1 MQSFWKLIAKRVTY
15 LVIVALIATIS
26 LHFWLQPVKAQS
38 VLNRAQ
44 LYKLKN
50 QVELNRQN
58 QGSWS
63 VAKVGQTLVP
73 QDSLRTG
80 NASRAEL
87 LFNEGTLVRTG
98 ANTVFRFPK
107 GKRRFELSSGSAL
120 VMIRPG
126 MGQSNII
133 TPQASIVSQG
143 TALFV
148 QHDRTR
154 NASLIG
160 VLTNSLAGPVTVLN
174 NNGRVAI
181 ELRAGQF
188 VSVIN
193 GVVGLVENFILPVFY
208 DTIELAYGLGT
219 GQQNLVAQ
227 ESAEV
232 QTTLNLIQNEA
243 FTSLQSQVAWLNG
256 LCGLNINLQQLTPL
270 MQWILPGAVPA
281 NPGEQVV
288 RSPQTDLFVTPMRSL
303 NGLVWLGNYCQSNNR
318 PAPNIQVLP
327 GQQPI
332 PPQSSPPTQ
341 PTTPTQPQPSP
352 PTQQIIPVQPNQP
365 QLQK

>member
-1 MQSFWKLIAKRVTY
+1 MLGFWKLITKRVVY
-15 LVIVALIATIS
+15 LLVVALITTASI
-26 LHFWLQPVKAQS
+26 HFWFEPAQSQS

-50 QVELNRQN
+50 KVELNRQN
-58 QGSWS
+58 QGNWS
-63 VAKVGQTLVP
+63 VARIGQTIVP
-73 QDSLRTG
+73 QDTLRTG

-98 ANTVFRFPK
+98 ANTVFRFPQ

-133 TPQASIVSQG
+133 TPQASIISQG

-160 VLTNSLAGPVTVLN
+160 VLTNSLAGPVSVLN
-174 NNGRVAI
+174 NNGQVAI

-219 GQQNLVAQ
+219 GQQNLATQ
-227 ESAEV
+227 ESPEV
-232 QTTLNLIQNEA
+232 QTTLNVIHNEA
-243 FTSLQSQVAWLNG
+243 LTSLQSQVAWLNS

-270 MQWILPGAVPA
+270 MQWILPGTV
-281 NPGEQVV
+281 PGEQAIVNKL
-288 RSPQTDLFVTPMRSL
+288 PQTDLFVTPMRSL
-303 NGLVWLGNYCQSNNR
+303 TGLVWLGNYCQSNNR
-318 PAPNIQVLP
+318 PAPNIQRP
-327 GQQPI
+327 KGSQPI
-332 PPQSSPPTQ
+332 PIQPYPPTQ
-341 PTTPTQPQPSP
+341 SR
-352 PTQQIIPVQPNQP
+352 
-365 QLQK
+365 

>member
-1 MQSFWKLIAKRVTY
+1 MHSFWKLIAKRVTY
-15 LVIVALIATIS
+15 LVIVALIATMS

-38 VLNRAQ
+38 VLKRAQ

-50 QVELNRQN
+50 QVELNLQN
-58 QGSWS
+58 RGKWN
-63 VAKVGQTLVP
+63 VAKIGQTLAP
-73 QDSLRTG
+73 QDTLRTG

-98 ANTVFRFPK
+98 ANTVFRFPQ
-107 GKRRFELSSGSAL
+107 GKRRFELNSGSAL

-143 TALFV
+143 TALFI

-160 VLTNSLAGPVTVLN
+160 VLTNSLAGPVNVLN
-174 NNGRVAI
+174 NNGQVAI

-193 GVVGLVENFILPVFY
+193 GVIGLVENFILPIFY

-270 MQWILPGAVPA
+270 MQWVLPGAVPG
-281 NPGEQVV
+281 NPGEQMTVS
-288 RSPQTDLFVTPMRSL
+288 SPQTDLFVTPMRSL

-327 GQQPI
+327 GQQ
-332 PPQSSPPTQ
+332 SAPTQ
-341 PTTPTQPQPSP
+341 PSSPIQIPQG
-352 PTQQIIPVQPNQP
+352 QPNRK